1 MPEREV
7 LLSVT
12 VKWNA
17 FEVSPSLPATVLE
30 TVRLPVSGLG
40 SGPGSGSSSFV
51 LVKLAS
57 AVTSF
62 VMVPPAPVA
71 VVVYPS

>member
-7 LLSVT
+7 FLSVT

-30 TVRLPVSGLG
+30 TFRLPVA
-40 SGPGSGSSSFV
+40 GSGSDSGVWV
-51 LVKLAS
+51 LI
-57 AVTSF
+57 T
-62 VMVPPAPVA
+62 
-71 VVVYPS
+71 